1 MIGSLRGVLLQR
13 LTETEILLEV
23 SGVGYR
29 VQVMPTTWASLGENG
44 SEIFVHVVHHVRE
57 DSEQLFGFLTLDER
71 MLFETLLSAHGVGPS
86 LAMAILSVHPPVNL
100 VQAVQNNDIDS
111 LCLVPGVGKKTA
123 QRLLLELS
131 SKLDISVTESTTSLT
146 TEQNGVM
153 KDVRD
158 ALSALGYGSE
168 EIASALRELPSS
180 DDTAELV
187 RLALQ
192 KLDS

>member
-100 VQAVQNNDIDS
+100 VQVVQNNDIDS

-131 SKLDISVTESTTSLT
+131 SKLDISVTESTSSLT

-158 ALSALGYGSE
+158 ALSALGYASE

>member
-100 VQAVQNNDIDS
+100 VQVVQNNDIDS

-131 SKLDISVTESTTSLT
+131 SKLDISVTESTSSLT

>member
-100 VQAVQNNDIDS
+100 VQVVQNNDIDS